1 MTVREGETW
10 PLAHR
15 HGLRDRDPDI
25 LHLHALSDLSDLQAL
40 FGLLLT
46 TAYVVSYPHGSGQN
60 SQHPDND
67 PQRDGGLAGLQ
78 GLQGAPRRQGRSLHL
93 LKRFGLL
100 GACSSARR
108 AGLAPADAPY

>member
-15 HGLRDRDPDI
+15 HGLRDRDPDL

-40 FGLLLT
+40 FGLLLST
-46 TAYVVSYPHGSGQN
+46 DSVSYGHDSGQN
-60 SQHPDND
+60 NEHHDND
-67 PQRDGGLAGLQ
+67 HPRDADRSAGLH